1 MNATGAEQMLT
12 LGGARGV
19 VRDNGARDGHMQQ
32 GVRKAGGAMSLGGVI
47 QDAEVRSGG
56 RNRGAVID
64 QGVDHLPEP
73 QSVFFE
79 ANSKEQF
86 TERCQLREQTY
97 LVRMRWPGKNT
108 NALTQKRSSTFGLL
122 QPARLADS

>member
-64 QGVDHLPEP
+64 QGVDH
-73 QSVFFE
+73 
-79 ANSKEQF
+79 F
-86 TERCQLREQTY
+86 TRASERILRGQLLR
-97 LVRMRWPGKNT
+97 NI
-108 NALTQKRSSTFGLL
+108 LL
-122 QPARLADS
+122 QDAS